1 MMRMKMAAVGLAIAA
16 LAATTGC
23 ASTRDGGMAGGDSM
37 KSSMPMSMSMSP
49 AEKEVMASC
58 KAMSHDAMMQDA
70 KCKQMMKMHAGMMKD
85 GMMMKK

>member
-1 MMRMKMAAVGLAIAA
+1 MTQTKMAAFGLAVAA

-23 ASTRDGGMAGGDSM
+23 ASMRDGGMSRGGSM
-37 KSSMPMSMSMSP
+37 KSSMPMAMSP

-70 KCKQMMKMHAGMMKD
+70 KCKQMMKMHSGMMKD
-85 GMMMKK
+85 GMMKK

>member
-1 MMRMKMAAVGLAIAA
+1 MTQTKMAAFGLAVAA

-23 ASTRDGGMAGGDSM
+23 ASMRDGGMSRGGSM
-37 KSSMPMSMSMSP
+37 KSSMPMAMSP

-70 KCKQMMKMHAGMMKD
+70 KCKQMMKMHAGMMKE
-85 GMMMKK
+85 GMMKK